1 MEGSVVGGAPG
12 ETLGETLGE
21 TADTAR
27 LEAFSDG
34 VFAVAITLLALDL
47 HVPDPATLP
56 HGPHGGLV
64 PVLLGQ
70 WPVYLAYG
78 LSFLTILI
86 MWINHHNLFRLIRRT
101 DHLFLLL
108 NGLLLLSVTTVPFAT
123 SLLATYLLQ
132 PDKRAAQVVYSAVS
146 LAMAIAFNRMWA
158 YASRDRRLLGPDA
171 DERMVRGVTRAY
183 RFGPLIYTVT
193 VVLALLSAEAS
204 LALCILLALFFALPR
219 RVRRG
224 GGP

>member
-1 MEGSVVGGAPG
+1 MVRGASG
-12 ETLGETLGE
+12 ETTGETSGE
-21 TADTAR
+21 RADTAR

-47 HVPDPATLP
+47 RVPDPATLP

-123 SLLATYLLQ
+123 SLLATYLRQ
-132 PDKRAAQVVYSAVS
+132 PNKRAAQVVYGAVS
-146 LAMAIAFNRMWA
+146 LAMATAFNRMWA
-158 YASRDRRLLGPDA
+158 YASRDRCLLGPDA
-171 DERMVRGVTRAY
+171 DERMVQGVTRAY
-183 RFGPLIYTVT
+183 RFGPLIYSAT
-193 VVLALLSAEAS
+193 VVLALVSAEAS

-219 RVRRG
+219 RVGRG
-224 GGP
+224 GAP

>member
-1 MEGSVVGGAPG
+1 MAGGASG
-12 ETLGETLGE
+12 ETAGETSGE

-47 HVPDPATLP
+47 RVPDPATLP

-86 MWINHHNLFRLIRRT
+86 MWINHHTLFRLIRHT
-101 DHLFLLL
+101 DHVFLLL

-123 SLLATYLLQ
+123 SLLATYLQQ
-132 PDKRAAQVVYSAVS
+132 PDRRAAQVVYSVVS
-146 LAMAIAFNRMWA
+146 LALAVTFNRMWA
-158 YASRDRRLLGPDA
+158 YASDDRRLLGQEV

-183 RFGPLIYTVT
+183 RFGPFVYAVT
-193 VVLALLSAEAS
+193 VALAFVNAEVS
-204 LALCILLALFFALPR
+204 LGLCILLALFFALPR
-219 RVRRG
+219 TITRVIVR
-224 GGP
+224 

>member
-1 MEGSVVGGAPG
+1 VVGGTSG
-12 ETLGETLGE
+12 ETAGEKAE
-21 TADTAR
+21 EPADTAR

-78 LSFLTILI
+78 LSFLTILS

-123 SLLATYLLQ
+123 SLLATYLRQ
-132 PDKRAAQVVYSAVS
+132 PDKRAAQVVYGAVS
-146 LAMAIAFNRMWA
+146 LAMATAFNRMWA

-171 DERMVRGVTRAY
+171 DERMVRGVTQAY
-183 RFGPLIYTVT
+183 RFGPLIYSVT

-204 LALCILLALFFALPR
+204 LVLCILLALFFALPR
-219 RVRRG
+219 RVRRS

>member
-1 MEGSVVGGAPG
+1 MGASG
-12 ETLGETLGE
+12 ETAGEKAGE
-21 TADTAR
+21 RADTADTAR

-47 HVPDPATLP
+47 HVPAPDTLP
-56 HGPHGGLV
+56 LGLV
-64 PVLLGQ
+64 HALLIQ

-123 SLLATYLLQ
+123 SLLATYLRQ

-146 LAMAIAFNRMWA
+146 LALATAFNRMWA

-171 DERMVRGVTRAY
+171 DERIVQGVTRAY
-183 RFGPLIYTVT
+183 RFGPLIYGAT
-193 VVLALLSAEAS
+193 VVVALVSAEAS

-219 RVRRG
+219 RVGRVDA
-224 GGP
+224 P

>member
-1 MEGSVVGGAPG
+1 MGASGEKSG
-12 ETLGETLGE
+12 ETAGERAD
-21 TADTAR
+21 TADTADTTR

-47 HVPDPATLP
+47 RVPVPATLP
-56 HGPHGGLV
+56 HGSHGGLV

-123 SLLATYLLQ
+123 SLLATYLQQ
-132 PDKRAAQVVYSAVS
+132 PDKRVAQVVYGGVS
-146 LAMAIAFNRMWA
+146 LAMATAFNRMWA
-158 YASRDRRLLGPDA
+158 YASRDRRLLGPDV
-171 DERMVRGVTRAY
+171 DERIVRGVTQAY
-183 RFGPLIYTVT
+183 RFGPPIYTVT
-193 VVLALLSAEAS
+193 VVLALFSAEAS
-204 LALCILLALFFALPR
+204 LALCILLAIFFALPR
-219 RVRRG
+219 RVGRG
-224 GGP
+224 DAP

>member
-1 MEGSVVGGAPG
+1 MVMGAS
-12 ETLGETLGE
+12 GE
-21 TADTAR
+21 TAGETAGERADTTR

-47 HVPDPATLP
+47 HVPAPDTLPLGLDKLP
-56 HGPHGGLV
+56 HGLV
-64 PVLLGQ
+64 HALLTQ

-123 SLLATYLLQ
+123 SLLATYLRQ

-146 LAMAIAFNRMWA
+146 LAMATAFNRMWA

-171 DERMVRGVTRAY
+171 DERIVRGVTQAY
-183 RFGPLIYTVT
+183 RFGPLIYSATVA
-193 VVLALLSAEAS
+193 LALVSAEAS

-219 RVRRG
+219 RVGRVG
-224 GGP
+224 VP